1 MFNKVKKPGI
11 VNDPIINSPIST
23 DIPINRLFVPLMYL
37 LITPIK
43 ITNAKKIKNETN
55 VLPEKKP
62 SAINDTNAFCIDIS
76 SGVEKELG
84 IKDSNMIKEIY
95 TEFKALL

>member
-1 MFNKVKKPGI
+1 MMNAIKNISQKGGLNKVFDWKILDSWKGKEFFLAGGI
-11 VNDPIINSPIST
+11 NIN
-23 DIPINRLFVPLMYL
+23 N
-37 LITPIK
+37 IK
-43 ITNAKKIKNETN
+43 
-55 VLPEKKP
+55 